1 MSDIEQF
8 NGLPPLQGDERVEFL
23 QKLTGIDVQLVDGSD
38 LAVISISFVF
48 SLLTLV
54 FLAYVWLNHNY
65 RPIRAKTVK
74 LCTLMY
80 LISITWLLGDLQM
93 NNMVKLTG
101 VWKHCRTWVV
111 WVRILSSYA
120 YSGMLM
126 IRFYALDRIFNQSKP
141 YRGRAMYVPA
151 IGLTAVLLVY
161 CLTCQFVDVK
171 YISQCFE
178 YAQICVVDSRF
189 RYASIGLMWVPWT
202 VVLVLA
208 FRLRNI
214 QSSFNERYESLVICL
229 LAYTILIKTTVIH
242 ATHPFYI
249 FEKSY
254 RQSETLID
262 AICSNMIIWLMLGYP
277 TYQCMFNREQYE
289 SEWMQKLRQDG
300 RIRRYSVKMQPV
312 SHDTSGYSQIGGS
325 TFQNPLRIEG
335 SQCFDSDPL
344 DSFKTMSQTNRTLT
358 TDLIAQPSIMQRRA
372 VVDFSA
378 LQIEADASA
387 GHTTVATVTTTS
399 DIPKPY

>member
-1 MSDIEQF
+1 MPDIDQF
-8 NGLPPLQGDERVEFL
+8 DGLPPLQGEERVQFL
-23 QKLTGIDVQLVDGSD
+23 QKLTGLDIQLVDGSD
-38 LAVISISFVF
+38 LAVIIISFVF
-48 SLLTLV
+48 CLLTLL

-80 LISITWLLGDLQM
+80 MVAITWLLGDLQM
-93 NNMVKLTG
+93 NNMVNLTG
-101 VWKHCRTWVV
+101 GWKHCRTWVV

-141 YRGRAMYVPA
+141 YKGRAMYAPA
-151 IGLTAVLLVY
+151 VGLTVVLLAY
-161 CLTCQFVDVK
+161 CLTCQFVDAK
-171 YISQCFE
+171 YISKYFD
-178 YAQICVVDSRF
+178 YVQICVVDSRF
-189 RYASIGLMWVPWT
+189 RYVSIGLMWVPWT

-262 AICSNMIIWLMLGYP
+262 AICSNAIIWLMLGYP
-277 TYQCMFNREQYE
+277 AYQCMFNREKYE
-289 SEWMQKLRQDG
+289 TEWMQKLRQDG
-300 RIRRYSVKMQPV
+300 RIKRYSVKMQPV
-312 SHDTSGYSQIGGS
+312 SHSTTGYSQIGGS

-335 SQCFDSDPL
+335 SQCIDSDPL
-344 DSFKTMSQTNRTLT
+344 DSFRLLSQNNQTLT
-358 TDLIAQPSIMQRRA
+358 MDLIAQPSIMQRRP
-372 VVDFSA
+372 VVDFST
-378 LQIEADASA
+378 LQIEPNMLSA
-387 GHTTVATVTTTS
+387 NNDTSKITTS
-399 DIPKPY
+399 DMPKSY